1 MPQDLRSALR
11 MISTNR
17 WFCAAVVATLA
28 FGIGLNT
35 MVFTLIDA
43 ALFKPVPVPGGE
55 HLVSILIRDVKSPRG
70 DRRRMGVSWPDFF
83 DYRSH
88 VTSLEALEAGSEDG
102 ATLSEQDVAPQRYRV
117 FNISPGFFSMLH
129 MKPVRG
135 RDFHSGDEKSGA
147 APVLLLGYRVWQE
160 RYSGRDVLGRVVRVN
175 GKPAT
180 IVGVMPE
187 GFRFPSEH
195 DLWMPLQAGA
205 DIDNRSHR
213 PLQLFGMLK
222 PGVSLEPAAAD
233 FDVTSRRLA
242 NEYAK
247 DDKDTAALVQ
257 TFHQRYN
264 GDQIALIF
272 SLMMA
277 AVSFVLLIACAN
289 VANMMLARGLKRRRE
304 ISIRTAMG
312 ASRWRIVRQL
322 LVESLLL
329 SILGGVA
336 GLGLATLG
344 VHGFDLASQDVGKPY
359 WVQFTMDYRVFGY
372 FAIVCVLS
380 ALLFGSVPALRSS
393 RANVIGAL
401 KDGTRTTGTRHGGT
415 LSSVLVAFQFA
426 LTLTLLVGAG
436 VFVRTFVDKQAVNP
450 GIDGDKLLTARINFP
465 ETRYPDADSRRRFFD
480 QLLPRLAAIPGV
492 SGAAI
497 ASDLPLTGS
506 GSRRIEI
513 EDAPLH
519 DPFHG
524 PSASVVVA
532 SPGYFSVIRLP
543 MLRGR
548 DFSSMDGSEG
558 RLAAIVTREF
568 ASRFWRNSATVGK
581 RFRFYDKDKPGDWIS
596 VVGVTSDLTQSL
608 EASSDPLVFV
618 PYRQDSYDSMALAAR
633 GPDSRTIAPAVRTVV
648 QGMDQDLPLS
658 DVRSMTELMDH
669 QIWFLRLF
677 GTIFLIFAA
686 IALLMASVSIYAVIA
701 QATGSRTQEIGVRM
715 ALGAT
720 PRSILALVL
729 RRGVWQLIAGLVC
742 GAAVAIPGARLL
754 GSVEFLDRPSDPLM
768 FGAAAAVL
776 SLVGLFACW
785 LPARRAAA
793 LDPITAIRNE

>member
-1 MPQDLRSALR
+1 MAQDLRSALR

-43 ALFKPVPVPGGE
+43 VLFKAVPVPGGE
-55 HLVSILIRDVKSPRG
+55 RLVSILIRNVKSPRE
-70 DRRRMGVSWPDFF
+70 DRRRLGVSWPDFL

-88 VTSLEALEAGSEDG
+88 ATSLEALEAGSEDG
-102 ATLSEQDVAPQRYRV
+102 ATLSEQGVAPQRYRV
-117 FNISPGFFSMLH
+117 FDISPGFFSMLH

-135 RDFHSGDEKSGA
+135 RDFHSGDDRSGA
-147 APVLLLGYRVWQE
+147 PPVLLGYRVWQD
-160 RYSGRDVLGRVVRVN
+160 RYGGRDVIGRVVRVN

-180 IVGVMPE
+180 IVGVMPQ

-222 PGVSLEPAAAD
+222 PGVSLEQAAAD
-233 FDVTSRRLA
+233 FEVTSRRLA
-242 NEYAK
+242 SEYEK

-289 VANMMLARGLKRRRE
+289 VANMMLARGLTRRRE

-329 SILGGVA
+329 SILGGIA

-344 VHGFDLASQDVGKPY
+344 VHGFDLATQDVGKPY
-359 WVQFTMDYRVFGY
+359 WVQFAMDYRVFVY
-372 FAIVCVLS
+372 FATVCVLS
-380 ALLFGSVPALRSS
+380 ALLFGAVPALRSS
-393 RANVIGAL
+393 QANIIGAL
-401 KDGTRTTGTRHGGT
+401 KDGTRTTGTRHGGM
-415 LSSVLVAFQFA
+415 LSSVLVVFQFA
-426 LTLTLLVGAG
+426 LTLALLVGAG
-436 VFVRTFVDKQAVNP
+436 VFVRTFIDKQAVNP
-450 GIDGDKLLTARINFP
+450 WIDGDRLMTARISFP
-465 ETRYPDADSRRRFFD
+465 ETRYPDAVSRRRFFD

-519 DPFHG
+519 DPSHG
-524 PSASVVVA
+524 PSASVVTA
-532 SPGYFSVIRLP
+532 SPGYFNVIRLP

-548 DFSSMDGSEG
+548 DFNGLDGSEG
-558 RLAAIVTREF
+558 RLAAIVTRDF
-568 ASRFWRNSATVGK
+568 ASRFWRNSGAVGK
-581 RFRFYDKDKPGDWIS
+581 RFRFYDKNKPGDWIS
-596 VVGVTSDLTQSL
+596 VVGVSSDLTQSL
-608 EASSDPLVFV
+608 EASSDPLVFL
-618 PYRQDSYDSMALAAR
+618 PYCQDSYDSMALAAR

-648 QGMDQDLPLS
+648 QGLDQDLPLS

-677 GTIFLIFAA
+677 GTIFLVFAA
-686 IALLMASVSIYAVIA
+686 IALLMASVGTYAVIA
-701 QATGSRTQEIGVRM
+701 QATGSCTQEIGVRM

-720 PRSILALVL
+720 PRSILGLVL
-729 RRGVWQLIAGLVC
+729 RRGVWQLIAGLGC

-776 SLVGLFACW
+776 SMVGLFACW

-793 LDPITAIRNE
+793 LDPVTAIRNE